1 MRITIF
7 LPCELRD
14 QSNTLACSSS
24 HYKFG
29 FSKGIHPKIS
39 PRTSDQ
45 LEVSNSHFHLAIITP
60 ELSTPNISFQNILDY
75 NPSNYVIKGAVAKF
89 VYPMEWPSTQQLEA
103 HSLESRL
110 GFIVGIHPHKYA
122 DLPASIFDQMQF
134 LAIPKVVAVGKCGLD
149 YSASPELPG
158 KILQLEIFLKQ
169 LSTAREK

>member
-1 MRITIF
+1 M
-7 LPCELRD
+7 
-14 QSNTLACSSS
+14 A
-24 HYKFG
+24 
-29 FSKGIHPKIS
+29 IHAATK
-39 PRTSDQ
+39 
-45 LEVSNSHFHLAIITP
+45 
-60 ELSTPNISFQNILDY
+60 
-75 NPSNYVIKGAVAKF
+75 
-89 VYPMEWPSTQQLEA
+89 A